1 MNATPCLV
9 AAILV
14 PEDAAPSYPL
24 ARLARPRLRLADWRR
39 TVRRAAIV
47 GVRNPAGCFVALL
60 ACRGGRL
67 TPIAAPALACRMERV
82 MEAAAKALAAARK

>member
-60 ACRGGRL
+60 ACR
-67 TPIAAPALACRMERV
+67 MERV
-82 MEAAAKALAAARK
+82 MEAAAKALTAARE